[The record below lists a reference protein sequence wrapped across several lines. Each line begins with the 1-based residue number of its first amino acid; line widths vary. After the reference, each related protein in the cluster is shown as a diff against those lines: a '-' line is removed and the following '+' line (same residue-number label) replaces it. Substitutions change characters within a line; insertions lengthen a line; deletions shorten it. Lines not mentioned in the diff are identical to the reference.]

1 MGEKSKLEQNRNFC
15 LNAFDNLSFSIHSV
29 TPLQIR
35 STPLV
40 TPYLWPHLRKIKF
53 FIIDSFCLY
62 YVIHPF
68 STDMMVQFMCC
79 VPCKSLLILGFSL
92 FLQPYLLLHLHTGKR
107 DQNCL
112 PANIQ
117 SVLGYSDKPFYISAV
132 KNY

>member
-1 MGEKSKLEQNRNFC
+1 MRQLSLINFHNALLSPDFLEGVRECLLSDGDFQPSRKNQNWNKTIIFVGV
-15 LNAFDNLSFSIHSV
+15 LLIISFSIHSV

-79 VPCKSLLILGFSL
+79 VPCKSLLILEF
-92 FLQPYLLLHLHTGKR
+92 
-107 DQNCL
+107 
-112 PANIQ
+112 
-117 SVLGYSDKPFYISAV
+117 
-132 KNY
+132 

>member
-1 MGEKSKLEQNRNFC
+1 MRQLSLIMFHNALLSPDFLEGVRECLLSDGDFQPSRKIKIGTKPQFFC

-68 STDMMVQFMCC
+68 STDTMVLYICC
-79 VPCKSLLILGFSL
+79 ALLRV
-92 FLQPYLLLHLHTGKR
+92 FLLTT
-107 DQNCL
+107 N
-112 PANIQ
+112 
-117 SVLGYSDKPFYISAV
+117 
-132 KNY
+132 